1 MASFKIET
9 EGQLRAFIEANL
21 NLLVSGFF
29 DPRRNR
35 VKGHVMSR
43 KVKDDGSI
51 IATSKTGSSYDMTT
65 ITPELAP
72 MFWSDVFEI
81 GCTSQTNEYNGTIFA
96 LDIDGNKVGMAGVKS
111 GDGHDN
117 GLLQWKVTHRLLI
130 PQNVVAFRHKYPNG
144 RELVVK
150 V

>member
-1 MASFKIET
+1 MASFTIET
-9 EGQLRAFIEANL
+9 ESQLRAFIEKNL
-21 NLLVSGFF
+21 NHLSSGFF

-51 IATSKTGSSYDMTT
+51 IATSKDGASNDMTT
-65 ITPELAP
+65 ILPKIAP
-72 MFWSDVFEI
+72 LFWSDVFEI
-81 GCTSQTNEYNGTIFA
+81 SCTSQTNEYNGVINA
-96 LDIDGNKVGMAGVKS
+96 LDIDGNKVGMAAVKY
-111 GDGHDN
+111 GEGHDN

-130 PQNVVAFRHKYPNG
+130 PENVVTFRHKYPNG